1 MDYKLTDFLP
11 TTKKECELRGWDEL
25 DVILFSG
32 DAYVDHPS
40 FGSAILGRILE
51 ANGYRV
57 AIVPQPDWHG
67 DFRDF
72 KKLGRPRL
80 FFGVSPGAMDSMV
93 NRYTANRR
101 MRSED
106 AFSPDSRHDMRP
118 DYPSIVYTQILK
130 KLFPDVPVALGGIEA
145 SLRRISHY
153 DYWKDEL
160 RKCILCDSGA
170 DLILYGMGER
180 SIVELANAFAEGKT
194 MDEIH
199 EMPQVAFYCK
209 EKDIPGGFKDDDI
222 ILHSHEEC
230 LHNKKG
236 QAENVRHLE
245 EEANKMHA
253 QRMIQEVD
261 GKYVV
266 VNPPF
271 PLMTTE
277 ELDAAFDLPYTRLP
291 HPKYKGKTIPAYE
304 MIKFSVNLHR
314 GCFGGCS
321 FCTISAHQGKFVV
334 CRSKESILKEVKKII
349 AMPDFKGYLSD
360 LGGPSANMYGMHG
373 KNQKACEV
381 CKRPSCVNPQICPNL
396 NTDHSK
402 LLEIYHAVDAL
413 PGIKKSFIGSGV
425 RYDLLLHKSKDE
437 KVNQAAREYTREL
450 ITKHVSGRL
459 KVAPE
464 HTSPEVLKFMRKPS
478 FDLFYEFKRIFDKI
492 NKEEGLNQQIIPYFI
507 SSHPGCH
514 EEDMAELAVITK
526 GLDFHLEQVQ
536 DFTPTPMTISTETWY
551 TGYDPYTLEPVFSAK
566 TQKEKLAQRM
576 FFFWYKPE
584 ERRAIESELRRIGRS
599 DLIAKLYDKRDMRGG
614 HPSSRFDEKA
624 VGSTYDNPGVGRG
637 ARGKNRQ
644 GNSSYGSNS
653 GRNGRNQSYQPKGY
667 GNVGCYDEDKYLNN
681 GKPLNA
687 RNRNDGSQRPLSPR
701 ELAKS
706 VKEQLK
712 AEKGSG
718 FFKDKKKKSF
728 NPNFDEGNH
737 RRGDASQNRGNG
749 RKNEN
754 GKQNYG
760 NGRNSGSF
768 TGENRNKGNNGR
780 RNKR

>member
-40 FGSAILGRILE
+40 FGPAILGRILE

-437 KVNQAAREYTREL
+437 KINQAAREYTREL

-599 DLIAKLYDKRDMRGG
+599 DLIAKLYDKRDMKSG
-614 HPSSRFDEKA
+614 HPSARFDAKA
-624 VGSTYDNPGVGRG
+624 IGSTYDNPGVGRG

-712 AEKGSG
+712 ADKGSG

-737 RRGDASQNRGNG
+737 RRGDMSQNRGNG
-749 RKNEN
+749 NKNHE
-754 GKQNYG
+754 K
-760 NGRNSGSF
+760 GRNSGSF
-768 TGENRNKGNNGR
+768 TGDNRNKGNSGR
-780 RNKR
+780 RGKR